1 MKHIYYGDNINYKFW
16 SRKWKE
22 EWKKLSTQSGK
33 NSKIALIE
41 TQKLRNWSEYC
52 QGKKEREEGTVSI
65 KFAKRK
71 KKRHDRVGLMSS
83 FTKPHPNPKPSRGV
97 MLVLVQLSSNV

>member
-1 MKHIYYGDNINYKFW
+1 MKDIYYGDNMNYKFW

-52 QGKKEREEGTVSI
+52 
-65 KFAKRK
+65 
-71 KKRHDRVGLMSS
+71 
-83 FTKPHPNPKPSRGV
+83 
-97 MLVLVQLSSNV
+97 